1 MGITTVSRRKL
12 HTASFWI
19 GNPSWCQP
27 MRLRR
32 LQHSSIPLEMQHFQ
46 WHGIMQSPPSL
57 LLKYDFL
64 FCLPKCFGDMSV
76 SEAKNKKH
84 KKTFSSCSPPTTI
97 NYQDLRSNLQAPIC
111 KMLVRK
117 TSQADQKC
125 LRYFQIKCAAL
136 LLTSLVQVNRRW
148 LYSASDA
155 ILGTPRLFWVYSERE
170 LNY

>member
-1 MGITTVSRRKL
+1 MGITIVSGKRL
-12 HTASFWI
+12 HTASSRI
-19 GNPSWCQP
+19 GKPSWCQP
-27 MRLRR
+27 TRLRKP
-32 LQHSSIPLEMQHFQ
+32 QHSSIPLEMQHFQ
-46 WHGIMQSPPSL
+46 WYGIMQPPPSL
-57 LLKYDFL
+57 LLKHDFP
-64 FCLPKCFGDMSV
+64 FCLHKCSGDTSV

-84 KKTFSSCSPPTTI
+84 KKTSSSCSPPTTI

-125 LRYFQIKCAAL
+125 LHYFQIKCAAL
-136 LLTSLVQVNRRW
+136 LLTSLVQVKRRW

-155 ILGTPRLFWVYSERE
+155 ILGTARLFWVYSERE